1 MLSLSLSSQLHG
13 VHFTFGLT
21 WVCGRRLRPLSYFS
35 KQHGV
40 SAWASFV
47 ASLILFW
54 TTRCECVDV
63 FCGLVFFWTTLC
75 ECVDV
80 FCGLSH
86 FILNNTVWVCG
97 RLLWPLS
104 FYSEQHCVSVWATFV
119 ASLILFFI
127 LNNTVWVCGHL
138 WRALSF
144 YSKQHGV
151 SVWTFFVASHF
162 IFYSEQHGVSVW
174 TSFVASHFILNNTVW
189 VCGRLFV
196 ASFSSEQQCECVDV
210 FCGLSRFLLNNTV
223 WVCGRLL
230 WPLSFSSEQHSVN
243 V

>member
-104 FYSEQHCVSVWATFV
+104 FYFLFWITRCGCVGIFGGLSHFILNNTVWVCGRFLWP
-119 ASLILFFI
+119 LILFFI
-127 LNNTVWVCGHL
+127 LNNTVWVCG
-138 WRALSF
+138 
-144 YSKQHGV
+144 
-151 SVWTFFVASHF
+151 
-162 IFYSEQHGVSVW
+162 
-174 TSFVASHFILNNTVW
+174 
-189 VCGRLFV
+189 
-196 ASFSSEQQCECVDV
+196 
-210 FCGLSRFLLNNTV
+210 
-223 WVCGRLL
+223 RLL
-230 WPLSFSSEQHSVN
+230 WPLILF
-243 V
+243 

>member
-1 MLSLSLSSQLHG
+1 
-13 VHFTFGLT
+13 
-21 WVCGRRLRPLSYFS
+21 
-35 KQHGV
+35 
-40 SAWASFV
+40 
-47 ASLILFW
+47 
-54 TTRCECVDV
+54 
-63 FCGLVFFWTTLC
+63 
-75 ECVDV
+75 
-80 FCGLSH
+80 
-86 FILNNTVWVCG
+86 
-97 RLLWPLS
+97 
-104 FYSEQHCVSVWATFV
+104 VSVWATFV

-210 FCGLSRFLLNNTV
+210 FCGLSHFILNITV

-230 WPLSFSSEQHSVN
+230 WPLSFSSEQHCVSVWTSFAASFSSEQHC
-243 V
+243 VSVRATFVAALLFFWTTQCKCVELSWTCACSQRTWFTICKHSVMQPYAS